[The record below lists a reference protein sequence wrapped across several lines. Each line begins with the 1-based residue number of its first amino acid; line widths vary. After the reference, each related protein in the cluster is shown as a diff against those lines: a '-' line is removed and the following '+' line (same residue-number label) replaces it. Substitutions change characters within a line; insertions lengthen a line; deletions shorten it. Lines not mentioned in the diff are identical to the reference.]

1 MKKSIIHSPVF
12 YAWTGGIPLGLWIAI
27 LIFSNNIHR
36 FASDHDEI
44 SFIFQYEKWIESNMF
59 PIFFILLL
67 NSITGL
73 FLTGQRA
80 RKAFN
85 GAKIF
90 TMVYFMILFVPILM
104 AIGGIAL
111 MFSGGHN

>member
-1 MKKSIIHSPVF
+1 ML
-12 YAWTGGIPLGLWIAI
+12 YAWTGGIPLGIGVAI
-27 LIFSNNIHR
+27 LIFSNSIHR
-36 FASDHDEI
+36 FTSDHDEM
-44 SFIFQYEKWIESNMF
+44 SFIFQFEKWVESNMF

-73 FLTGQRA
+73 LLTGQRA

-90 TMVYFMILFVPILM
+90 TMVYFTILFVPILM

-111 MFSGGHN
+111 MFSGGHS